1 MGRQRSSKTSGAT
14 AVMDLVAL
22 LPWWLG
28 VALAIGAYLGL
39 RAYVSHPP
47 PLPEPSP
54 GTAGTIA
61 IITIKTT
68 LASVGQYLLP
78 ALCLLGAVASAIRR
92 HKRQTLARQAAA
104 QQDPAQALHG
114 MSWREFE
121 QLVGQAFRQRGYQ
134 VSESGGNGPDGGID
148 LVLRKGSEKLL
159 VQCKQWRATT
169 VGVEIVRE
177 LYGLIAAEGAIG
189 GYVVT
194 ADRYS
199 RDASEF
205 AQGRNIQL
213 IDGATLHGWLQ
224 QARTQ
229 QAPPRIGAEKNPV
242 RAPAVSGKPIDLTRP
257 PPISPVPTD
266 NPACPLCGKPMLRR
280 LAKRGTNAG
289 LEFWGCGGYPGCRG
303 TRGLQ

>member
-1 MGRQRSSKTSGAT
+1 MGRQRSSRTSGAT

-28 VALAIGAYLGL
+28 VALAIGAYLAL
-39 RAYVSHPP
+39 HAYVSHPP
-47 PLPEPSP
+47 PLPEPRP

-61 IITIKTT
+61 VITIKTT

-78 ALCLLGAVASAIRR
+78 ALCLLGAAASAIRR

-104 QQDPAQALHG
+104 QQDPAQALHA

-134 VSESGGNGPDGGID
+134 VTESGGNGPDGGID

-177 LYGLIAAEGAIG
+177 LYGLIAAEGATG
-189 GYVVT
+189 GFVVT
-194 ADRYS
+194 AGRFS
-199 RDASEF
+199 LDATTF
-205 AQGRNIQL
+205 AAGRNIQL
-213 IDGATLHGWLQ
+213 INGTILHGWLK

-229 QAPPRIGAEKNPV
+229 QAPPRIRPDKNPV
-242 RAPAVSGKPIDLTRP
+242 RTPAAAGNPSDQTRP
-257 PPISPVPTD
+257 PPISPAPID
-266 NPACPLCGKPMLRR
+266 KPACPLCGKPMLRR
-280 LAKRGTNAG
+280 LAKRGVNAG
-289 LEFWGCGGYPGCRG
+289 QEFWGCEGYPGCRG
-303 TRGLQ
+303 ARE